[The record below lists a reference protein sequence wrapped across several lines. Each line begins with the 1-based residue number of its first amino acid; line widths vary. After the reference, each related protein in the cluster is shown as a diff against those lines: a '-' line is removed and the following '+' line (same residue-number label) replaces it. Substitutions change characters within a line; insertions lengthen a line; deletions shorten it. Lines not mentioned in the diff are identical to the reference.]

1 MYRQLLAV
9 DLPTVAR
16 VTVAQAT
23 DISEARQRV
32 RAAAGQ
38 YESSVEV
45 LFPVIA
51 PTFAY
56 QHLEGMNQNA
66 SGTLVLTSFYNLL
79 PAVTLQWIV
88 NPGRVYY
95 DIVAARRRLQASRQH
110 QQAVELDTLRL
121 TAEQYYDLVL
131 AQAKVAVAQQAVAQ
145 AEEALRLTAR
155 RLRAGTALASDES
168 RARASL
174 AGRRQDLLTAVNGF
188 YQASVAL
195 TETLHLDP
203 TVTLVPGAREIAQ
216 TTLVRED
223 LPVEQALAIAVRY
236 RPDLQS
242 ARTLLAA
249 VKADKGAVSWGAL
262 GPQLQAAY
270 TLGGIRTDVGGQ
282 VFGPRQ
288 QQKASASG
296 GFALGLST
304 FGQVKTAGANVRIA
318 AIDIERRLDR
328 LGAQIVS
335 AQQSSATS
343 AMLIP
348 IAQEQVQ
355 AAEDALRK
363 AQANV
368 NAGTMLLLDVL
379 QAEDEVDGARLRYVQ
394 AIAQYNKSQV
404 KLLAALG
411 LLDVTALTPATEH
424 AAPVIGSEDGGEKT
438 NRESGHRIVG
448 PGDSDFGPR

>member
-66 SGTLVLTSFYNLL
+66 SGTLVSTSFYNLL

-95 DIVAARRRLQASRQH
+95 DIVAARRRLQAS
-110 QQAVELDTLRL
+110 
-121 TAEQYYDLVL
+121 AEQYYDLVL